1 MTRIATVTRTAFALM
16 LGVTAVWI
24 LMIGYLYRNAPG
36 EGARFLPAPRQVAA
50 MVALV
55 KTASTPEQIETVR
68 TAFGSDRFDL
78 RIEPGSIDFD
88 ASGASATAAAPY
100 EAALG
105 RPVAV
110 HFGLEDGTW
119 ISRTRWGS
127 RNTAS
132 IAVPLSGGRTL
143 HITVHAP
150 YTVTALGLPL
160 GLGAGMFG
168 TVAALILLLI
178 TLRQTG
184 ALVELAAAVDRV
196 DLAGPPAPL
205 PDMRWRVVE
214 IRAVASAFE
223 RLQRRLGSLLA
234 ARLALVGGI
243 AHDVRTFATRLRLRV
258 DGIADD
264 QERTR
269 AIADIEDMIRLL
281 DDALI
286 AGRAGT
292 ATLDLELFDLD
303 RFVADE
309 IGDRRA
315 LGQSVDVAIVPGTY
329 PVLADRVA
337 LKRILGNVVDNAIN
351 YGRCAHVRLAA
362 VSATAVLTI
371 ADEGPGVAEADRE
384 TLFEPFTR
392 LDPSRNR
399 RTGGSGLGLAVTRT
413 LVEAHDGSI
422 RFVDAARGAMIEIRL
437 PLYASG
443 SG

>member
-55 KTASTPEQIETVR
+55 ETASTPEQIETVR

-132 IAVPLSGGRTL
+132 IAVPLSGAGRSTSRSTPLHGYGARPAARARGRHVRDRGRADPLADHAAADRGPGRTGRGGR
-143 HITVHAP
+143 P
-150 YTVTALGLPL
+150 C
-160 GLGAGMFG
+160 
-168 TVAALILLLI
+168 
-178 TLRQTG
+178 RS
-184 ALVELAAAVDRV
+184 RR
-196 DLAGPPAPL
+196 PPAPL